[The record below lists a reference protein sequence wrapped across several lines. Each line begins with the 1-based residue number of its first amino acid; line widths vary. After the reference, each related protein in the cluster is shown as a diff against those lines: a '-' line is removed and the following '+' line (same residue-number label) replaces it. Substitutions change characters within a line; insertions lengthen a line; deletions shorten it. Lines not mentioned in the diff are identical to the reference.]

1 MKTSGFVCRNLTSS
15 ISETEIGEPPH
26 VTETDCV
33 TDDGEEKVQLA
44 APLLPLGLI
53 SSLCLAS
60 LSRGQ
65 VGALWVVKYVF
76 ELKQRHGEPGW
87 LAGGA
92 AYLDV
97 SILAAVN
104 FSSHILGLNISSF

>member
-1 MKTSGFVCRNLTSS
+1 MPHKDYSNARSLQEIEYMKMNEAEKRRLFVVEE
-15 ISETEIGEPPH
+15 SEVVEVEAAAEDVHGVPH
-26 VTETDCV
+26 HRQ
-33 TDDGEEKVQLA
+33 EEVQLA

-76 ELKQRHGEPGW
+76 ELKHVMTASWR
-87 LAGGA
+87 LCA
-92 AYLDV
+92 LM
-97 SILAAVN
+97 L
-104 FSSHILGLNISSF
+104 

>member
-1 MKTSGFVCRNLTSS
+1 MLKYYFTSS

-26 VTETDCV
+26 VTEADCV
-33 TDDGEEKVQLA
+33 TDDGEKKVQLA

-53 SSLCLAS
+53 AGHGLAS

-76 ELKQRHGEPGW
+76 KLKQRW
-87 LAGGA
+87 
-92 AYLDV
+92 
-97 SILAAVN
+97 
-104 FSSHILGLNISSF
+104 